1 MSDEKTSVGKNTKA
15 ETKDQR
21 FKTLFN
27 IIIDGKTMEAGAEV
41 VLNEDQW
48 RDLKAM
54 GAIEGDWSN

>member
-1 MSDEKTSVGKNTKA
+1 MATDSPVEVKSTPSKK
-15 ETKDQR
+15 QR

-27 IIIDGKTMEAGAEV
+27 VVLDGKTIDAGAEV
-41 VLNEDQW
+41 ALNEDQW